1 MQLKPISFQSDGAD
15 MPFSQY
21 YESFMEV
28 ACKNDGTSINPAIEA
43 QLFEVARRQRKLP
56 FITVALKEEVRR
68 NQREAAASTRK
79 QCENMLQFIRILE
92 NDFNGPPQWLCTSH
106 YDVIFHHTDFKDFTD
121 TPEDGSSVTLVVRYH
136 QSGNSPGTFQLE
148 SGSSTLEVSA
158 VAAAADSA
166 AKILNQSSNS
176 QC

>member
-28 ACKNDGTSINPAIEA
+28 ACKNDGTSTDPAIEA

-68 NQREAAASTRK
+68 NQRKAAASTRK
-79 QCENMLQFIRILE
+79 QCENMLQFILTLE
-92 NDFNGPPQWLCTSH
+92 NEFSGPSQWLCTSH
-106 YDVIFHHTDFKDFTD
+106 YDVIFHHTDFKDFSD
-121 TPEDGSSVTLVVRYH
+121 TPEDGSSVTLLVRY
-136 QSGNSPGTFQLE
+136 QISDNGPGTFQLQ
-148 SGSSTLEVSA
+148 SGSSTLEVSE

-166 AKILNQSSNS
+166 AKILNKSIN
-176 QC
+176 C